1 VLGHEQTGCAG
12 KERAMGNALPKA
24 DRIYIPP
31 RDKSKVAR
39 ARQVEGFYDV
49 QVNKA
54 FSLAFDRYEQTLEK
68 LSKV

>member
-1 VLGHEQTGCAG
+1 
-12 KERAMGNALPKA
+12 MGSALPKT
-24 DRIYIPP
+24 DRLYIPP

-54 FSLAFDRYEQTLEK
+54 FSLAFARYEGTLEK